1 MSLIRAITIAA
12 VAVIAFGVAAVF
24 VARTYLSGDR
34 IVWSDAYV
42 ALDAAELHRSPN
54 AAEHERLLLAN
65 AMAESEA
72 PEGMPAGRRI
82 HPIGTLVRLRYEVLD
97 DAGGVADTV
106 DVRAIVPAL
115 PYFGADAPAAPFGTT
130 GCPRA
135 CQQQRAAAQATLI
148 DRTGQAGL
156 ADEWL
161 LRMPVGQP
169 FPLGKRS
176 LTVRDF
182 QSAAPYSIPLASVR
196 VTMIEACNG
205 RLRAGAATHLEF
217 FPFAIVPIPSGLR
230 TDRWVQF
237 EGCGQL
243 VAAVPAARV
252 ATAAEPD
259 PNTVDEEVAPP
270 GKELRRRIPPSA
282 AGLEALVPEDEGQPL
297 GRALLVVN
305 ESWLTGHGRPQR
317 VHVVRACRYDGNM
330 NQWRAIPL
338 PDGDLEIA
346 LPQSVPGDGRS
357 PRRVAMRLPEGPALF
372 WAEWTEA
379 DLDQPRAG
387 RLHSVSLESGRKPQC
402 PRTVRR
408 AAAPDEI
415 VACVPNHAT
424 GEVRAVPDP
433 ATYCTGPEASASVAN

>member
-1 MSLIRAITIAA
+1 MSIIRGITVTA

-24 VARTYLSGDR
+24 FVRTYWSGDR

-65 AMAESEA
+65 AMAEGEA
-72 PEGMPAGRRI
+72 PEGMPAGRRL

-130 GCPRA
+130 GCPQA
-135 CQQQRAAAQATLI
+135 CQQHRTAAQATLI
-148 DRTGQAGL
+148 DRTGQPGL
-156 ADEWL
+156 ADEWV

-182 QSAAPYSIPLASVR
+182 QAAAPYSIPLAPLR
-196 VTMIEACNG
+196 VTMVEACNG

-230 TDRWVQF
+230 TDRWVQI

-243 VAAVPAARV
+243 VAAVPAARI
-252 ATAAEPD
+252 AAAPEPD
-259 PNTVDEEVAPP
+259 PNTVDEAMAPP
-270 GKELRRRIPPSA
+270 GKELRRRVPPSA
-282 AGLEALVPEDEGQPL
+282 AELEALVPDNEGQPL

-305 ESWLTGHGRPQR
+305 ESWLAGHGRPQR
-317 VHVVRACRYDGNM
+317 VRIARACRFDGDANR
-330 NQWRAIPL
+330 WRPIPL

-346 LPQSVPGDGRS
+346 LQQSVPGDGQP

-379 DLDQPRAG
+379 DLDQPGAG
-387 RLHSVSLESGRKPQC
+387 RTHAVSLESGRKPQC

-408 AAAPDEI
+408 AVAPDEI

-424 GEVRAVPDP
+424 GAVRAVPDP
-433 ATYCTGPEASASVAN
+433 VAYCSGPDTAAKVAK